1 MRNLACNLA
10 CNDDDGS
17 ERVEVLSEPDGSRK
31 TQGPR
36 LHRKVL
42 GTCQQ
47 LSDYATAQHLLV
59 RLAFGIM
66 HSCFI
71 DARSP

>member
-31 TQGPR
+31 TQGP
-36 LHRKVL
+36 
-42 GTCQQ
+42 Q
-47 LSDYATAQHLLV
+47 TA
-59 RLAFGIM
+59 GGE
-66 HSCFI
+66 
-71 DARSP
+71 